1 MPNGLQPNH
10 PLNGLL
16 SSVNLED
23 YPFGR
28 RAINPN
34 QPIQEND
41 DGTVSTHLMAA
52 EIDEDG
58 QAWAFPTII
67 DLGNGNLHR
76 FEDPYEAMKENKRM
90 GNAVPFDS
98 IEKAILW
105 SKNYK
110 YGTPLEQ
117 GGGLLGVKR

>member
-1 MPNGLQPNH
+1 MPKGLPPNKV
-10 PLNGLL
+10 LRGLL
-16 SSVNLED
+16 ADTKLED
-23 YPFGR
+23 YAFGR
-28 RAINPN
+28 RAMDPN
-34 QPIQEND
+34 QPVQENED
-41 DGTVSTHLMAA
+41 NTVSTHLMAA
-52 EIDEDG
+52 EVDEEG

-67 DLGNGNLHR
+67 DLGNGNLQR
-76 FEDPYEAMKENKRM
+76 FDDPHEALRINKHM

-98 IEKAILW
+98 IEKAVLW

>member
-1 MPNGLQPNH
+1 MPARMQPNH
-10 PLNGLL
+10 PLKGLL

-28 RAINPN
+28 RALDPD
-34 QPIQEND
+34 QPVQENED
-41 DGTVSTHLMAA
+41 NTVSTHLMAA
-52 EIDEDG
+52 EVDEDG

-67 DLGNGNLHR
+67 DLGNGKLHR
-76 FEDPYEAMKENKRM
+76 FEDSFDALRVTKQM